1 MPGVRA
7 GLKRRSRRAYLLG
20 GAAILVAFALAQRW
34 PREPLVL
41 ALSDVAFAGF
51 GLAALSACVLA
62 VAASPPEERTG
73 WRFFAA
79 GSATWTLAQ
88 LAVGSGT
95 LAFGPAALSDALF
108 LIAAPIYGVGFL
120 ALLVGHRRHMN
131 AVALAFD
138 AAAVGLTL
146 FAALAL
152 LLPEVVLG
160 AQTFGS
166 AVAIVYPLLYASAT
180 AAAISALWG
189 LPHGRPRGAAVSL
202 TVGMACN
209 AAAFLLWLPAYL
221 RQEGG
226 LGPVAGVLWM
236 SGMLAVAGAAY
247 IAIEDYATQATS
259 RLRRQGIHALRL
271 VLPAFVA
278 AIAAY
283 VLVAS
288 QLDRVT
294 GTDAVVAVC
303 VAITVVLLATRVGL
317 ALFVNYQLGERERR
331 LAIQYQVLY
340 EVGLDTAAEHSV
352 DELVR
357 LIVDRATDLTR
368 SDGSAIALR
377 EPGGGMVVR
386 ALRKVSLA
394 LRDSVG
400 EPLVGI
406 GLAAV
411 ETRDL
416 VVVPDYRTHPYSTV
430 RLHGIIA
437 SAMSAPLVVR
447 GELIGVLNVYTARPR
462 AFGPSTQRLFRLY
475 AAQAAV
481 ALTNAQL
488 LEDSRLRASHDSL
501 TGVLNRRLL
510 VERLELEV
518 AEARRHG
525 DAFCVLMCDLDGLK
539 QVNDSAGHLVGD
551 EVLRR
556 VAQGLREAARAEDSV
571 ARFGGDE
578 FVLLLPRTSL
588 LQGQAFAARLGSRL
602 RELTYVW
609 GGRDRSL
616 PRVSVGV
623 AAFPDDG
630 LTADTLIA
638 SADARMY
645 ADKSRARDSGRA
657 ATSLGEA

>member
-1 MPGVRA
+1 MPSVRA
-7 GLKRRSRRAYLLG
+7 GLQRRSRRAYLIG
-20 GAAILVAFALAQRW
+20 GAFIVVAFALAQRW
-34 PREPLVL
+34 PGDPLVL

-62 VAASPPEERTG
+62 AAASPPEERTG

-79 GSATWTLAQ
+79 GSATWTVAQ
-88 LAVGSGT
+88 LAVGSAT
-95 LAFGPAALSDALF
+95 LTFGPAALSDVLF
-108 LIAAPIYGVGFL
+108 LIAAPIYGLGFL
-120 ALLVGHRRHMN
+120 ALLVGHRRRMN

-166 AVAIVYPLLYASAT
+166 VVAIVYPLLYASAT

-189 LPHGRPRGAAVSL
+189 LPHGRPRGAAASL
-202 TVGMACN
+202 AFGMACN

-221 RQEGG
+221 RHEGG
-226 LGPVAGVLWM
+226 LGPLAGVLWM

-247 IAIEDYATQATS
+247 IAIEDHATQATS
-259 RLRRQGIHALRL
+259 RLRRQGIHVLRL
-271 VLPAFVA
+271 VLPALVA

-288 QLDRVT
+288 QLDRVI

-303 VAITVVLLATRVGL
+303 VALTVVLLATRVGL

-357 LIVDRATDLTR
+357 LIVDRATDLTH

-377 EPGGGMVVR
+377 DTGGGMVIR

-406 GLAAV
+406 GLAAA

-437 SAMSAPLVVR
+437 SAMSAPLLVR

-481 ALTNAQL
+481 ALANAQL

-501 TGVLNRRLL
+501 TGVLNRRSL

-525 DAFCVLMCDLDGLK
+525 DAFCVLLCDLDGLK

-556 VAQGLREAARAEDSV
+556 VAQGLREAARTEDSV

-588 LQGQAFAARLGSRL
+588 LQGQALAARLGSRL

-609 GGRDRSL
+609 GGRDQSL
-616 PRVSVGV
+616 PRVSIGV

-645 ADKSRARDSGRA
+645 ADKSRARGSA
-657 ATSLGEA
+657 MTVSSLGEA